1 MPKKLKG
8 AVIKGRN
15 LIEDAEKNVSYP
27 KVLKRTIKYLGK
39 AGSEH

>member
-8 AVIKGRN
+8 AVIKGIN
-15 LIEDAEKNVSYP
+15 LTGNTEKNVSYS
-27 KVLKRTIKYLGK
+27 KVLKRTIKYLDK